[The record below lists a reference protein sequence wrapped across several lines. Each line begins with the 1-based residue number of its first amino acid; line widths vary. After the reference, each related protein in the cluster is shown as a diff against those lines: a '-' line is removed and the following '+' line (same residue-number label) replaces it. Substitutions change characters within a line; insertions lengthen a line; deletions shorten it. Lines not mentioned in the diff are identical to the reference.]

1 MIKSSIKYEYSFFLR
16 ISSLSALLLKKE
28 LKESFENEL
37 ESSRKNKIYNFWKGV
52 LCK

>member
-16 ISSLSALLLKKE
+16 ISLSALLLKKE

-37 ESSRKNKIYNFWKGV
+37 ESSRKNKIYNSWKGV